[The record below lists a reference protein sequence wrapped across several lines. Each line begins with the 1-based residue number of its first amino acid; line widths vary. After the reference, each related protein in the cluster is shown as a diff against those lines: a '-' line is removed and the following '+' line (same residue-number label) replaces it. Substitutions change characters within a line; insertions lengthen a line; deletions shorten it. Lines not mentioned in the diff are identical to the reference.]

1 VVGATVV
8 QSPHVEAGAGTY
20 EVAIVT
26 GAALH
31 STQAVLATG
40 AGATGAGLDQSFHTE
55 LATGAGATGAGA
67 DQSFHT
73 ELATGAGAT
82 GAGADQSFHTE
93 LETGAGAGTV
103 EVVQSCQWVVVVTLT
118 GAGVVVVVV
127 VQSCH

>member
-1 VVGATVV
+1 MGATVV

-55 LATGAGATGAGA
+55 LATGAGATGAG
-67 DQSFHT
+67 
-73 ELATGAGAT
+73 L
-82 GAGADQSFHTE
+82 DQSFHTE

-103 EVVQSCQWVVVVTLT
+103 EVVQSCHWVVVVGLT
-118 GAGVVVVVV
+118 GAGVVVVV
-127 VQSCH
+127 QSCH

>member
-1 VVGATVV
+1 VGATVV

-55 LATGAGATGAGA
+55 L
-67 DQSFHT
+67 
-73 ELATGAGAT
+73 
-82 GAGADQSFHTE
+82 
-93 LETGAGAGTV
+93 ETGAGAGTV
-103 EVVQSCQWVVVVTLT
+103 EVVQSCHWVVVVGLT
-118 GAGVVVVVV
+118 GAGVVVVV
-127 VQSCH
+127 QSCH